1 MKNTKIS
8 FILFSIFWFMPT
20 LSKVLILTQS
30 YNRPDFIEIQYQTL
44 KKFLRDEYE
53 FIVFNDAI
61 DQNIYDQIVQ
71 VCGKHDIQCIPM
83 PQELHHPCNYPS
95 VRHCSIIKY
104 TLETI
109 GFKADDIIAFLDS
122 DLFLIREFSI
132 RECMENFDIAGL
144 EAYREHVKY
153 LWPGLIFLDMR
164 TMPNKETIRFEC
176 AMIDGICTDSGG
188 STHYYIK
195 NNPEARIKYF
205 DKIVYPDNFFC
216 EDCVQNNYSICN
228 HNVTKMRELSFSDP
242 LITLCTS
249 CRNYSMEIYLQN
261 TFLHYRA
268 GSNWTNDSNDFH
280 ERKTTLLK
288 NLIRELVE

>member
-1 MKNTKIS
+1 MKLNAIAYFIFLFFFFSASFAKI
-8 FILFSIFWFMPT
+8 LIF
-20 LSKVLILTQS
+20 TQS

-53 FIVFNDAI
+53 LIVFNDAV
-61 DQNIYDQIVQ
+61 DQNIYNQIVQ
-71 VCGKHDIQCIPM
+71 ECAKHDIQCIPM

-104 TLETI
+104 TLATI
-109 GFKADDIIAFLDS
+109 GFNADDIIAFLDS

-132 RECMENFDIAGL
+132 RECMKNFDIAGL
-144 EAYREHVKY
+144 EVYREHVKY
-153 LWPGLIFLDMR
+153 LWPGLIFLDIR

-176 AMIDGICTDSGG
+176 AIIDGICTDSGG

-195 NNPEARIKYF
+195 NNPEARVKYF
-205 DKIVYPDNFFC
+205 DKIIFPDDFFC
-216 EDCVQNNYSICN
+216 EDCKQNDGYQCI
-228 HNVTKMRELSFSDP
+228 HNVTKMQELSFSDP
-242 LITLCTS
+242 LITLCTF

-268 GSNWTNDSNDFH
+268 GSNWTNDSNHFH

-288 NLIRELVE
+288 NLIRELVD